1 MEYHDYREINQRANF
16 QLRNIQFSMPCY
28 MQNTFQTKFSL
39 QDSVYHFC
47 NVKLYLLLQLLLF
60 KPLQRGFL
68 PEEKKNKRKSRLTKS
83 RRDKTILFTKSGAN
97 RLEQLISIGCS
108 KVWRGSRDRRPG
120 ALDLLA
126 ARRLYTGVVGGC
138 TRGSFEQRDG

>member
-47 NVKLYLLLQLLLF
+47 NVKLYLLLQLLLS
-60 KPLQRGFL
+60 KPLQTFPFGG
-68 PEEKKNKRKSRLTKS
+68 KKNKRKSRLTKS

-108 KVWRGSRDRRPG
+108 KFGGVVAIEGPG
-120 ALDLLA
+120 LSIGLLA

-138 TRGSFEQRDG
+138 TRGSFEQGDG

>member
-1 MEYHDYREINQRANF
+1 
-16 QLRNIQFSMPCY
+16 MPCY
-28 MQNTFQTKFSL
+28 IQNTFQTKFSS

-47 NVKLYLLLQLLLF
+47 NVKLYLLLQLLLS

-108 KVWRGSRDRRPG
+108 KFGGVVAIEGPG
-120 ALDLLA
+120 LSIGLLA

-138 TRGSFEQRDG
+138 TRGSFEQGDG